1 MTQDEAKEYING
13 NLDISTDGTLTSKSE
28 DEAKTAETN
37 SVDASVEI
45 GDTINKEPIEA
56 RQETNTN
63 AKTPSKKKYTKEDRT
78 KHAFKLEK
86 DKRRALKEQLDNS
99 NKRITELEEKLSKY
113 KDLKEDDFKSK
124 DAYIDYKVDMATD
137 TKSLSALREQQQ
149 SQMYAYAQE
158 VNETKLKN
166 NFNDEER
173 AQYEHLLDVAQ
184 HDFRK
189 LHPEYG
195 VDNFADILLKDE
207 AVVEYLADSDNSPR
221 MIRHFIAKPE
231 SLIRIMSITNPT
243 QKVIALNDMEKAM
256 MRYFNSQSKKKQKQL
271 PSTGNIVTNTMN
283 KTNTA
288 IWDKKWSKQDAMDY
302 IRNHR

>member
-45 GDTINKEPIEA
+45 GDTIIKEPIEA